1 MGKSFMQ
8 SLVLKQFLA
17 VKILNVSCRPSSHAN
32 LNDPGSRAAAA
43 TNMELFDQV
52 TLCGCILETT
62 TIGLV
67 AEARVLYGV

>member
-1 MGKSFMQ
+1 MQ

-17 VKILNVSCRPSSHAN
+17 VKILSVSCRPSSHAN

-52 TLCGCILETT
+52 TLCGGILETSRGKSFVRS
-62 TIGLV
+62 IAILKK
-67 AEARVLYGV
+67 RLLYQ